1 MSDEVATPMAHA
13 AGTAD
18 SSPSQENSV
27 HVLNGK
33 DLAISLDN
41 ISNNVAKMAGILA
54 KLYDPDTD
62 ERSSSLKRKSTS
74 DLPDFSDSDSKGTS
88 RQSGKRKRYESQ
100 TEDNLSLHASG
111 DELDDENDIQRLTER
126 SKATGQK
133 ERENP
138 AEETKICTVPQMIP
152 NRK

>member
-1 MSDEVATPMAHA
+1 MA
-13 AGTAD
+13 
-18 SSPSQENSV
+18 N
-27 HVLNGK
+27 
-33 DLAISLDN
+33 
-41 ISNNVAKMAGILA
+41 ILA

-74 DLPDFSDSDSKGTS
+74 DLPDFSDSDSEGTS

-111 DELDDENDIQRLTER
+111 DQLDDENDIQRLTGR

-138 AEETKICTVPQMIP
+138 AEETKFLQDFA
-152 NRK
+152 KS